1 MSDQISLQ
9 AQLDEV
15 KENFVKDLPDDV
27 KEVLMNT
34 QRNLA
39 ASGLVDHAKKEGDV
53 APDFALPN
61 AKGATINL
69 KSEFAKGPVIL
80 KFYRGGW

>member
-1 MSDQISLQ
+1 MSDKISLQ

-15 KENFVKDLPDDV
+15 KESFVKDLPDEV
-27 KEVLMNT
+27 KEALMNA
-34 QRNLA
+34 QRKLD
-39 ASGLVDHAKKEGDV
+39 ASGLIGRAKKEGDV

>member
-1 MSDQISLQ
+1 MDDAKEKALEY
-9 AQLDEV
+9 APDEV
-15 KENFVKDLPDDV
+15 KEA
-27 KEVLMNT
+27 LMKA
-34 QRNLA
+34 QLNLA
-39 ASGLVDHAKKEGDV
+39 ASGLIDRAKKEGAF
-53 APDFALPN
+53 APDFSLPN

>member
-9 AQLDEV
+9 AQLDEL
-15 KENFVKDLPDDV
+15 KQNAMKNAPDKV
-27 KEVLMNT
+27 KEVMMNAM
-34 QRNLA
+34 RNLA
-39 ASGLVDHAKKEGDV
+39 ASGLIGRAKKEGAS

-80 KFYRGGW
+80 KFYRGEW

>member
-9 AQLDEV
+9 AQLDEF
-15 KENFVKDLPDDV
+15 KENSMKGAPDEV
-27 KEVLMNT
+27 KEVLT
-34 QRNLA
+34 SAQKKLA
-39 ASGLVDHAKKEGDV
+39 ASGLIDRARKQGAF

-69 KSEFAKGPVIL
+69 KSELTKGPVIL

>member
-1 MSDQISLQ
+1 MSDKISLQ

-15 KENFVKDLPDDV
+15 KEAFLKNAPDDA
-27 KEVLMNT
+27 KDTMMNAH
-34 QRNLA
+34 RNLA
-39 ASGLVDHAKKEGDV
+39 DSGLIGRAIKKGAI

-69 KSEFAKGPVIL
+69 KSELANGPVIL
-80 KFYRGGW
+80 KFYRGVW